1 MSKKNDLATQIDELR
16 HCGEVIIGISDAL
29 KELHHIG
36 EILIGISDNLIGLFS
51 TPDEKPAV
59 SKSAPKA
66 LPEKKELPQK
76 EEAPLTLTQVRT
88 ILADVSRQGFSDE
101 VRGLIVKY
109 GADKLSDLPEEC
121 YGALIE
127 EAEGLKNA

>member
-16 HCGEVIIGISDAL
+16 HCGEVIIGIA
-29 KELHHIG
+29 
-36 EILIGISDNLIGLFS
+36 DNLMSLLSPPTEGA
-51 TPDEKPAV
+51 AV

-66 LPEKKELPQK
+66 LPEK
-76 EEAPLTLTQVRT
+76 EEAPLTLTQVRA

-101 VRGLIVKY
+101 VRELIVKY

>member
-16 HCGEVIIGISDAL
+16 HCGEVIIGIA
-29 KELHHIG
+29 
-36 EILIGISDNLIGLFS
+36 DNLMSLLSPQTEGA
-51 TPDEKPAV
+51 AV

-66 LPEKKELPQK
+66 PPEK
-76 EEAPLTLTQVRT
+76 EEVPLTLTQVRA

>member
-16 HCGEVIIGISDAL
+16 HCGEVIIGIA
-29 KELHHIG
+29 
-36 EILIGISDNLIGLFS
+36 DNLMSLLSPPTEGA
-51 TPDEKPAV
+51 AV

-76 EEAPLTLTQVRT
+76 EEAPLTLTQVRA

-101 VRGLIVKY
+101 VRELIVKY